1 MRDTQAWFNEILEG
15 SRDAIF
21 LVDAQAALVHVNQAA
36 CDLSGYSRAE
46 LLGMRIPDLHDE
58 SDLVA
63 FLTHFSSILDGAAVT
78 TEALLKRKDG
88 TKVPVEFSNRSVEI
102 AGRRFVHTVARDV
115 TERKQVQD
123 ALAESERRYR
133 LLFETMAQGVVYQS
147 PDGSILAA
155 NPSALRILG
164 LTLDQI
170 QGRTSMDPRWQ
181 AVHED
186 GSDFPGD
193 THPSMRALRT
203 GAGVHAIMG
212 VFNPVEDRRR
222 WIDVTA
228 VPQFRPDEASP
239 WQVYT
244 TFDDITERVEGG
256 RALREIHELL
266 GSLLEFAPV
275 PIYVVTRDHRMR
287 LVNRAWE
294 EVMCR
299 PAEQVV
305 GRSLDELF
313 PAENSC
319 AFKML
324 SEEVFRNA
332 AAATVEECLEMPA
345 GRRYFH
351 TVKFPLR
358 NARGEV
364 ETLGGISVDITN
376 LRAAEGR
383 ARHDA
388 ALVRALASRLVEAET
403 AERGRLALELHDRV
417 GQSLT
422 ALGINF
428 SLLHTQVADAV
439 PGATWRLDFLQSLI
453 EDTIACVRDVM
464 ADLRPP
470 MLDDYGPMSA
480 LRSWVKHL
488 PSLSPVEIH
497 IDSDDPKPRL
507 PGPLE
512 NGLFRIAQEALNNV
526 VKHAE
531 ATRATVSLE
540 IDATSVRLIITDDG
554 RGFIPPA
561 AGDSIADEPRWGL
574 LSMTE
579 RARAVGGRLTVESQ
593 PGHGTR
599 IIVDV
604 DR

>member
-1 MRDTQAWFNEILEG
+1 VRDTQAWFNEILEG

-36 CDLSGYSRAE
+36 CDLSGYTRDE
-46 LLGMRIPDLHDE
+46 LQSMRIPDLHDE
-58 SDLVA
+58 LDLVA

-78 TEALLKRKDG
+78 TEALLRRKDG

-115 TERKQVQD
+115 TERKQVLD
-123 ALAESERRYR
+123 ALADSERRYR
-133 LLFETMAQGVVYQS
+133 LLFETMAQGVVYQGS
-147 PDGSILAA
+147 DGCIAAA
-155 NPSALRILG
+155 NPAALKILG
-164 LTLDQI
+164 LTLEQI
-170 QGRTSMDPRWQ
+170 QGRTSMDPRGQ

-193 THPSMRALRT
+193 THPFMQALRT
-203 GAGVHAIMG
+203 GATVRSVMG

-228 VPQFRPDEASP
+228 VPQFRAGEASA
-239 WQVYT
+239 WQVHT
-244 TFDDITERVEGG
+244 TFDDITERVEAG

-266 GSLLEFAPV
+266 GSLLEFAPI
-275 PIYVVTRDHRMR
+275 PIYVLTRDHRLR

-294 EVMCR
+294 EAMCR
-299 PAEQVV
+299 PAEQAV

-313 PAENSC
+313 PAENSR

-332 AAATVEECLEMPA
+332 AAATAEECLETTS

-376 LRAAEGR
+376 LKAAEDR

-428 SLLHTQVADAV
+428 SLLRTQVADAV
-439 PGATWRLDFLQSLI
+439 PGAAWRLDFLQSLI

-488 PSLSPVEIH
+488 PSLSPVEIR
-497 IDSDDPKPRL
+497 IDSDDSKFRL

-531 ATRATVSLE
+531 ATRATVSLD
-540 IDATSVRLIITDDG
+540 IDATLVRLVITDDG

-599 IIVDV
+599 IIVEV

>member
-1 MRDTQAWFNEILEG
+1 
-15 SRDAIF
+15 
-21 LVDAQAALVHVNQAA
+21 
-36 CDLSGYSRAE
+36 
-46 LLGMRIPDLHDE
+46 
-58 SDLVA
+58 
-63 FLTHFSSILDGAAVT
+63 
-78 TEALLKRKDG
+78 
-88 TKVPVEFSNRSVEI
+88 
-102 AGRRFVHTVARDV
+102 
-115 TERKQVQD
+115 
-123 ALAESERRYR
+123 
-133 LLFETMAQGVVYQS
+133 
-147 PDGSILAA
+147 
-155 NPSALRILG
+155 
-164 LTLDQI
+164 
-170 QGRTSMDPRWQ
+170 MDPRWQ

-203 GAGVHAIMG
+203 GATVHDVMG
-212 VFNPVEDRRR
+212 VCNPVEDRRR

-228 VPQFRPDEASP
+228 VPQFRAGEASP

-244 TFDDITERVEGG
+244 TFDDITERVEAG
-256 RALREIHELL
+256 RALREVHELL
-266 GSLLEFAPV
+266 GSLLEFAPI
-275 PIYVVTRDHRMR
+275 PIYVLTRDHRLR

-294 EVMCR
+294 EAMCR
-299 PAEQVV
+299 PAEQAV
-305 GRSLDELF
+305 GRTLDELF
-313 PAENSC
+313 PAENSR

-324 SEEVFRNA
+324 NEEVFRSA
-332 AAATVEECLEMPA
+332 AAATAEECLDTTG

-376 LRAAEGR
+376 LKAAEDR

-428 SLLHTQVADAV
+428 SLLRMQVADAV
-439 PGATWRLDFLQSLI
+439 PGAAWRLDFLQSLI

-540 IDATSVRLIITDDG
+540 IDATSVRLVITDDG

-599 IIVDV
+599 IIVEV